1 MMDADLQSLQEVR
14 DLMRQARV
22 AARAFHQMEP
32 KTAWSIAHVV
42 GPTLKPRA
50 RYYAEKAV
58 LETQIGRVEDKVL
71 KNLIACERTL
81 SEYGAQPVGEVRRDP
96 SRNLIEIGRPAG
108 VVVALSNSTSPVA
121 TIFFKGL
128 LALLSRNAIVISPH
142 PVALKVCTEAV
153 DEMCRLG
160 VEAGAP
166 ARACGSRR

>member
-1 MMDADLQSLQEVR
+1 MIDADLQSFQEVR

-22 AARAFHQMEP
+22 AARAFQQTDP
-32 KTAWSIAHVV
+32 KTAWSIAHIV
-42 GPTLKPRA
+42 GPALAPRA
-50 RYYAEKAV
+50 RYYAERAV
-58 LETQIGRVEDKVL
+58 AETQIGRVEDKVL

-81 SEYGAQPVGEVRRDP
+81 SEYGARPVGEVRRDP

-142 PVALKVCTEAV
+142 PVALQ
-153 DEMCRLG
+153 G
-160 VEAGAP
+160 VH
-166 ARACGSRR
+166 RSCG